1 MFVELMPII
10 RNRSLTIIV
19 MDAGEGMLKINIIP
33 KQLKE
38 DENSAL
44 SLPLAPQ
51 MIEGTPEEFDRDLP
65 DALKQYVANHLT
77 IAQVVEKST
86 AEVEQVKK
94 DTEAA
99 LKTAKNEA
107 ATKLKKGNAHAA
119 PAAAVQHSVPA
130 PPPPPSLFDAFGATP
145 APEPA
150 AGTAPAASAETTTA
164 VAESDEDVDEGETE
178 PDDVESE
185 SDSEP
190 LLAGAAA

>member
-1 MFVELMPII
+1 MFVQLMPII

-19 MDAGEGMLKINIIP
+19 MDAGEGKLKVNIIP

-65 DALKQYVANHLT
+65 EALKQYVANHLT

-99 LKTAKNEA
+99 VKAAKNEA
-107 ATKLKKGNAHAA
+107 ATKLKKNNAHATTGTN
-119 PAAAVQHSVPA
+119 VPA
-130 PPPPPSLFDAFGATP
+130 SAPVPPPPPSLFDALGAAP

-150 AGTAPAASAETTTA
+150 ASTAPAASTETTNA
-164 VAESDEDVDEGETE
+164 VAESDEDEAEADEDETE
-178 PDDVESE
+178 
-185 SDSEP
+185 SEP